1 MQKKKALIEES
12 VSYGYEVLAN
22 ELNTIN
28 GNIAVVDS
36 TIKIIRDSI
45 KEKTDELKEL
55 QNDLKE
61 ALLSRKYLTNRKE
74 HASTMTTIVKDW
86 HDQHIKQNVEEEK
99 TEEEESEMEEE
110 NEIVEEQKSKVKET
124 PQNKK
129 RKLNTEETIVTPI
142 KKQRVVDAANYCI
155 SMNNSENNDNHFID
169 KMLKMGKH
177 DMRSL
182 RQKVMKLDVL
192 DNGGS
197 AITVSKKFK
206 GITTTDLVKQLS
218 EKEKNRLWEHFY
230 KNNG

>member
-1 MQKKKALIEES
+1 MQKKITHIEKS
-12 VSYGYEVLAN
+12 VIYGYEVLAN

-28 GNIAVVDS
+28 GNITVVDS

-55 QNDLKE
+55 QTDLKE
-61 ALLSRKYLTNRKE
+61 ALLSRKDLTNRKE
-74 HASTMTTIVKDW
+74 HASTLTTIVKDW

-124 PQNKK
+124 PQKKK
-129 RKLNTEETIVTPI
+129 RKLNTEETVVTPI
-142 KKQRVVDAANYCI
+142 KKQRVVV
-155 SMNNSENNDNHFID
+155 NNSENNDNHFID
-169 KMLKMGKH
+169 KMLEMGKH

-197 AITVSKKFK
+197 VITVSKKFK
-206 GITTTDLVKQLS
+206 GITTVDLVKQLS